1 MVLQEHA
8 VELSKRQLVLP
19 DSQSARV
26 LHVFSKFE
34 APDFIHTYMHGH
46 CPGMGVGGAGTLA
59 RLSSSTGSQQ
69 VLAASGTA
77 AAGMTWH
84 LPRCSLEFEL
94 TADGSVVSL
103 DHRGYRLSQEQLLV
117 TGSATAVRY
126 TLPEFHQYLVLQAQQ
141 DRLRGFSADRSDQLV
156 LVPSGRVAVQRF
168 QPGSNEQAA
177 SIHVELSQSCADTVK
192 VGICIVLAV

>member
-1 MVLQEHA
+1 
-8 VELSKRQLVLP
+8 
-19 DSQSARV
+19 
-26 LHVFSKFE
+26 VFSKFE
-34 APDFIHTYMHGH
+34 VPDFIHTYMRGH
-46 CPGMGVGGAGTLA
+46 CPGLA
-59 RLSSSTGSQQ
+59 AVPKTTPSKSKRLGSHTVQTSGKQ
-69 VLAASGTA
+69 GSEHVLAASGTA

-103 DHRGYRLSQEQLLV
+103 DHRGYRLSQQQLLV

-126 TLPEFHQYLVLQAQQ
+126 TLPEFHQYLVLQVQQ
-141 DRLRGFSADRSDQLV
+141 DRLRGISADRSDQLV
-156 LVPSGRVAVQRF
+156 LVPSGRVAVQHF

-192 VGICIVLAV
+192 VGICVVLAV